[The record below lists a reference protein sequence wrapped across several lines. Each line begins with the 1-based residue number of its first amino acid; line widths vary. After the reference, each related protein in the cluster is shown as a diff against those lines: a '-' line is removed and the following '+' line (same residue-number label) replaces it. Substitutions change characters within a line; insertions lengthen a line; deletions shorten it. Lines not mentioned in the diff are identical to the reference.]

1 MGEIL
6 NCGLVKMTSETVA
19 TISNN
24 NLTDT
29 LLPQVAILGL
39 QKSFGGLRAVKH
51 VDLNI
56 FSGEVLAIVGDNGAG
71 KSTLIKMLAGV
82 VTPDEGE
89 IFIRGEMVTIN
100 DPNDARRLG
109 IETLYQ
115 ELGLIDTFTVPEN
128 IFLGREQR
136 TTRFGIPMLDHK
148 YMLRRSR
155 ELLDRLDVQLPS
167 LGRPVRSYSGGQ
179 RQAIAISRVL
189 LEEVN
194 LIIMDEPM
202 AALGI
207 DESNKV
213 LRLISNLRDR
223 GEALVVISHNLEHVF
238 SVADKVAVMKNG
250 ALVDVVKTEEVEHD
264 DLVAMIVSG
273 NPYKRKK

>member
-1 MGEIL
+1 
-6 NCGLVKMTSETVA
+6 MTGNTTLTSPDNSSIETA
-19 TISNN
+19 
-24 NLTDT
+24 
-29 LLPQVAILGL
+29 LPQIAIRGL

-51 VDLNI
+51 VDLDI

-82 VTPDEGE
+82 VTPDEGD
-89 IFIRGEMVTIN
+89 IFIRDQKVSIN
-100 DPNDARRLG
+100 DPNDARDFG

-128 IFLGREQR
+128 IFLGRELR
-136 TTRFGIPMLDHK
+136 TTKFGIPMLDHK
-148 YMLRRSR
+148 KMLQRTQ
-155 ELLDRLDVQLPS
+155 ELLERLEVQLPS
-167 LGRPVRSYSGGQ
+167 LDRPVRSYSGGQ

-213 LRLISNLRDR
+213 LRLISNLRDK
-223 GEALVVISHNLEHVF
+223 GEAIVVISHNLEHVF

-250 ALVDVVKTEEVEHD
+250 ALVDVVRTDEVQHD
-264 DLVAMIVSG
+264 DLVSMIVSG
-273 NPYKRKK
+273 KPYKRE

>member
-1 MGEIL
+1 
-6 NCGLVKMTSETVA
+6 MTRT
-19 TISNN
+19 TTKTYSNSKAAEDS
-24 NLTDT
+24 LA
-29 LLPQVAILGL
+29 QVAIVGL

-82 VTPDEGE
+82 ISPDEGE
-89 IFIRGEMVTIN
+89 IFIRGERVVIS
-100 DPNDARRLG
+100 DPNDAREFG

-115 ELGLIDTFTVPEN
+115 ELGLIDSFTVPEN
-128 IFLGREQR
+128 IFLGRELR
-136 TTRFGIPMLDHK
+136 TTRFGIPMLDHRK
-148 YMLRRSR
+148 MLQCAQD
-155 ELLDRLDVQLPS
+155 LLDRLEVDLPS
-167 LGRPVRSYSGGQ
+167 LNRPVRSYSVGQ
-179 RQAIAISRVL
+179 RQAIAISRL
-189 LEEVN
+189 LFEEVN

-213 LRLISNLRDR
+213 LRLISNLRDK
-223 GEALVVISHNLEHVF
+223 GEAIVVISHNLEHVF

-250 ALVDVVKTEEVEHD
+250 ALVDVVRTEDVGHD

-273 NPYKRKK
+273 NPHKPQ